1 MQQIDDIA
9 MYRHWMTEI
18 AAVCERIAEGDLEA
32 RLTGAPEEETLRRTV
47 IAINAMLD
55 QTDAFVREA
64 RVSLDCAGRKRFYR
78 RFMLRGAKGAFRVGA
93 RMINEAGKEMA
104 RQHHAIQESVAARR
118 NIAHQLEHTV
128 STIRQSVAVIYDT
141 AKKLSHSAQK
151 TTQDAAGAAAESAHT
166 SASVQNVASSTEQL
180 AVAFGEIEQQ
190 ANESAKVAGKAAV
203 AAQKINSVTTQL
215 NEASHKIG
223 GVIRIISQIAR
234 QTNLLALNATIE
246 AARSGEAGR
255 GFAVVASEVK
265 HLAQQTASAT
275 EEIQEEVNAIQKAA
289 SQTASSISG
298 ISETIHNVD
307 EIARM
312 IALAV
317 NSQREATSDISRSVQ
332 EAAHS
337 VEAVSGSIEGVSR
350 EARATSEGTAA
361 LLQPADELMAQAT
374 LLSRSF
380 EELLASIHV

>member
-1 MQQIDDIA
+1 MQQVEDLA
-9 MYRHWMTEI
+9 MYRHWMAEI

-32 RLTGAPEEETLRRTV
+32 RLIGAPEEETLRRTV

-64 RVSLDCAGRKRFYR
+64 GVSLDCASKKRFYR
-78 RFMLRGAKGAFRVGA
+78 RFMLRGAKGAFRAGA
-93 RMINEAGKEMA
+93 RMINEAGNEMA
-104 RQHHAIQESVAARR
+104 RQNHAIQDSVATRRKIAQQLDHTVDTIRHSVAA
-118 NIAHQLEHTV
+118 IH
-128 STIRQSVAVIYDT
+128 DT

-151 TTQDAAGAAAESAHT
+151 TTHDAAGAAAESAHT
-166 SASVQNVASSTEQL
+166 SASVRNVASSTEQL
-180 AVAFGEIEQQ
+180 VVAFGEIEQQ
-190 ANESAKVAGKAAV
+190 AGESARVAGKAA
-203 AAQKINSVTTQL
+203 AGAHKISSVITQL

-289 SQTASSISG
+289 TQTASSISG

-307 EIARM
+307 GIARM

-317 NSQREATSDISRSVQ
+317 NSQREATNEISKSVQ

-337 VEAVSGSIEGVSR
+337 AQAVSTSVQDVSR
-350 EARATSEGTAA
+350 EARVTSEGTDA
-361 LLQPADELMAQAT
+361 LLQPADELLAQAT

-380 EELLASIHV
+380 EELLASIHA